1 MGLFNEKASP
11 AQTAPA
17 ERTST
22 IAPGTTI
29 TGDLSGADHVRLE
42 GILHGNVTCRQL
54 TIGESGELCGE
65 AEGDEVVV
73 HGTLRGVIR
82 AKRVTLGP
90 SAKVYGDVD
99 HEVLEVEAGAEVEG
113 RYTRAMQNAK
123 PEKGAGSDKAAI
135 VGQAGP
141 MQKVAPPQ
149 SPRRAPQSAAKPA
162 PTEIPDANNVTK
174 H

>member
-11 AQTAPA
+11 APAASA
-17 ERTST
+17 ERMST

-29 TGDLSGADHVRLE
+29 TGDVSGADHVLLD
-42 GILHGNVTCRQL
+42 GILHGNVSCRRL
-54 TIGESGELCGE
+54 TIGASGELRGE

-90 SAKVYGDVD
+90 SAKVFGDVD

-113 RYTRAMQNAK
+113 RYTRALQQA
-123 PEKGAGSDKAAI
+123 GAGKTAETDKAAI
-135 VGQAGP
+135 ASHSGP
-141 MQKVAPPQ
+141 MQKEAPPP
-149 SPRRAPQSAAKPA
+149 SPRRGAKPAAKPL
-162 PTEIPDANNVTK
+162 PPDISDASNATK